1 MLEHGRL
8 GGYAQRRGVL
18 QDGLALEHHGR
29 RNGRI
34 GQVDLE
40 ARAHV
45 EPYQTLGLLTSD
57 EMRRA
62 GVEGLYDW
70 ALAADDVRHAFRRH
84 GDPATEARLGQLAVT
99 ADDFRLAAIALRDG
113 QWRLD
118 GTTDIGRPA
127 IVLEYTDPQS
137 GIRYVMVWEV
147 RTGRKMIVLKSMRKW
162 PAPGAPRP

>member
-8 GGYAQRRGVL
+8 GSKAQRCRVF
-18 QDGLALEHHGR
+18 QNSFAVAHRHW

-127 IVLEYTDPQS
+127 IVLEYSHPQS

-147 RTGRKMIVLKSMRKW
+147 RAGRKMIVLKSMRKS

>member
-1 MLEHGRL
+1 LQH
-8 GGYAQRRGVL
+8 QR
-18 QDGLALEHHGR
+18 GLADLLRTRGHNGPGR
-29 RNGRI
+29 GRG
-34 GQVDLE
+34 GQPVE
-40 ARAHV
+40 GAHV

-57 EMRRA
+57 EMMRA

-70 ALAADDVRHAFRRH
+70 ALAADDVRHTFRRH

-113 QWRLD
+113 QWRPD

-127 IVLEYTDPQS
+127 IALEYTHPQTRV
-137 GIRYVMVWEV
+137 RYLMVWEV
-147 RTGRKMIVLKSMRKW
+147 RAGRKMIVLKSMRKW